1 MSRIVTLFIEKAY
14 SLQELPLCWYSL
26 DDTYDCVYEAVQAL
40 GLENTIFYFDF
51 FTKLAMSF
59 PSLKELHLYRVEMRS
74 GGSNYKDKVT
84 NLDDLSL
91 QKLSLTTNEWLYFE
105 KNSLVEIMY
114 IKMQKRH
121 QYIKVRADRIPKTIA
136 NEEGSALWKSSSV
149 NRTYLRMHSAPARF
163 ELNNVYIELMI

>member
-40 GLENTIFYFDF
+40 GLE
-51 FTKLAMSF
+51 
-59 PSLKELHLYRVEMRS
+59 
-74 GGSNYKDKVT
+74 

-163 ELNNVYIELMI
+163 ELNNIYIDLML